1 MGVRFKMFSLQYDWT
16 TASLQPQSSISLSE
30 FLSEEVSTSYDPSF
44 STTSTYFQQP
54 APIEDQ
60 AVIKREATSIMEE
73 KERLLL
79 RRERNRLAATKCR
92 NKKKEK
98 LTQMLQTAEAIEK
111 SNNSLRQEIYKL
123 EAEKR
128 HLVKLLM
135 MKGKGTKQ
143 REEIQISDDPLVFL
157 SDRTHDCETFPESES
172 ITRDPIFSL

>member
-1 MGVRFKMFSLQYDWT
+1 
-16 TASLQPQSSISLSE
+16 
-30 FLSEEVSTSYDPSF
+30 
-44 STTSTYFQQP
+44 
-54 APIEDQ
+54 
-60 AVIKREATSIMEE
+60 MEE

-98 LTQMLQTAEAIEK
+98 LTQMLQTADAIEK

-143 REEIQISDDPLVFL
+143 REEIQLSDDPLVFL
-157 SDRTHDCETFPESES
+157 SDNMHDCETFPESES